1 MDTTNK
7 NIEELEEIEEKY
19 EEIEEE
25 LKELEYKV
33 NDENIAGRLAKG
45 FIEHPLT
52 FIFAIFILVVG
63 YMALNLTPREENPQ
77 IKVAGGAVIVP
88 MPGATAS
95 EIQKVIIEP
104 LERKIRG
111 IKGVENIFSIAKES
125 VGIIQVQY
133 YIGQDKETSDVK
145 LYDQIMRNMDNMPKG
160 AMQPIIKTMD
170 IDTDIPV
177 ATIAFYS
184 KDKSVSQTDLYKR
197 ISKLGYEINKIEN
210 VAVVDLKGEKK
221 EQYNVL
227 VDLGKLS
234 GYHLSLGQI
243 MQSIK
248 GLSFELPDA
257 KGRTK
262 QNEIVMFGIESAI
275 ESAKDLENILVAS
288 YMNSPIYLKDVATV
302 TKSYDIQNKKSAYLY
317 TKEKDD
323 MPQVTLTVSKL
334 KGANTVVINDKI
346 FKYLKSISKEL
357 EKEHIGY
364 VITRDDGYTANH
376 AVNELVFHLVVSIV
390 IIAILLIFTLGLK
403 EAIIVSLTVPMILAL
418 TLFIGFLIGETI
430 NRITLFALLLS
441 LGLLVDAAIIVIEN
455 IHRHLHSHDS
465 KDKTLKQIAIE
476 ATNEIGN
483 PTNIATLAI
492 VMTFI
497 PMFFVGGMMGQFMH
511 PLPVFVPIALVMSLV
526 VAYIFTPYLVNKMLK
541 KEH

>member
-1 MDTTNK
+1 MDK
-7 NIEELEEIEEKY
+7 KCKMIEDELEQIEY
-19 EEIEEE
+19 Q
-25 LKELEYKV
+25 LH
-33 NDENIAGRLAKG
+33 NENVAGKLAKN
-45 FIEHPLT
+45 FIDHPLT
-52 FIFAIFILVVG
+52 LILAIFILAVG

-88 MPGATAS
+88 MPGASAS

-104 LERKIRG
+104 LERKIRA
-111 IKGVENIFSIAKES
+111 IKGVENIFSTARQS

-133 YIGQDKETSDVK
+133 YIGQDKQESDLK
-145 LYDQIMRNMDNMPKG
+145 LYDQIMRNIDGLPSG

-177 ATIAFYS
+177 ASIAFYS
-184 KDKSVSQTDLYKR
+184 KSENLSQTELYKK
-197 ISKLGYEINKIEN
+197 ISLLGHQLNKIDN

-221 EQYNVL
+221 EQYNVE
-227 VDLGKLS
+227 VDLSKLS
-234 GYHLSLGQI
+234 GFHLSLAQI
-243 MQSIK
+243 MNSIQ

-262 QNEIVMFGIESAI
+262 ANEIVMFGIESAI
-275 ESAKDLENILVAS
+275 ESSEDLENILVAS
-288 YMNSPIYLKDVATV
+288 YMGSAIYLKDIAKV
-302 TKSYDIQNKKSAYLY
+302 TKSYDIQNQKTALLY
-317 TKEKDD
+317 TSEHKNGIE
-323 MPQVTLTVSKL
+323 QVTLTISKL
-334 KGANTVVINDKI
+334 KGGNTVTINNQI
-346 FKYLKSISKEL
+346 FAYLDSIKDDL
-357 EKEHIGY
+357 AAQNIGY

-376 AVNELVFHLVVSIV
+376 AVNELVFHLVISII
-390 IIAILLIFTLGLK
+390 IIAILLIFTLGFK

-455 IHRHLHSHDS
+455 IHRHLHSHES
-465 KDKTLKQIAIE
+465 KDKSLKTIAIE

-511 PLPVFVPIALVMSLV
+511 PLPVFVPISLAMSLV
-526 VAYIFTPYLVNKMLK
+526 VAYIFTPYLVKKLLK
-541 KEH
+541 KEA

>member
-1 MDTTNK
+1 MK
-7 NIEELEEIEEKY
+7 QKQ
-19 EEIEEE
+19 
-25 LKELEYKV
+25 
-33 NDENIAGRLAKG
+33 NIAGKLAKT

-52 FIFAIFILVVG
+52 IVLAVFILAVG

-77 IKVAGGAVIVP
+77 IKIAGGAVIVP
-88 MPGATAS
+88 MPGASAS

-104 LERKIRG
+104 LERKIKA
-111 IKGVENIFSIAKES
+111 IKGVENIYSIAKES
-125 VGIIQVQY
+125 VGIIQIQY
-133 YIGQDKETSDVK
+133 FVGQDKADSDLK
-145 LYDQIMRNMDNMPKG
+145 LYDQIMRNMDYMPKG

-184 KDKSVSQTDLYKR
+184 KNNALTQTELYTK
-197 ISKLGYEINKIEN
+197 ISKLGHEINKIKN

-221 EQYNVL
+221 EQYNVE

-234 GYHLSLGQI
+234 GYHLSLGQL
-243 MQSIK
+243 MESIQ

-257 KGRTK
+257 KGETK
-262 QNEIVMFGIESAI
+262 TNEIVMFGIQSAI
-275 ESAKDLENILVAS
+275 ESEKDLKNILVAS
-288 YMNSPIYLKDVATV
+288 YMGSAIYLKDIATV
-302 TKSYDIQNKKSAYLY
+302 TKSYDIQNNKSAYLY
-317 TKEKDD
+317 IKDSAAIE
-323 MPQVTLTVSKL
+323 QITLTISKL

-346 FKYLKSISKEL
+346 FTYLESIKEEL
-357 EKEHIGY
+357 IKDDIGY

-376 AVNELVFHLVVSIV
+376 AVNELVFHLVISIV
-390 IIAILLIFTLGLK
+390 IIAILLVFTLGFK
-403 EAIIVSLTVPMILAL
+403 EALIVSLTVPMILAL

-455 IHRHLHSHDS
+455 IHRHLHDGNSN
-465 KDKTLKQIAIE
+465 DKTIKEIAVE

-483 PTNIATLAI
+483 PTNVATLAI
-492 VMTFI
+492 IMTFI

-511 PLPVFVPIALVMSLV
+511 PLPVFVPIALLMSLF
-526 VAYIFTPYLVNKMLK
+526 VAYIFTPYLVKKILK
-541 KEH
+541 KES